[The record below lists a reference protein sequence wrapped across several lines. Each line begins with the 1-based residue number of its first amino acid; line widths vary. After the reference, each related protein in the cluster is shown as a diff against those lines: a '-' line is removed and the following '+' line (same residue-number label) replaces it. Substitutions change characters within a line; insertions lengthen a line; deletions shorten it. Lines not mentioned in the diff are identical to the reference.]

1 MRYRGQQKGS
11 MVAQISHYQGKNNQA
26 LGLFTSQERGFW
38 HRVVAI
44 YMGVLP
50 DLERDL
56 QRAGKISFFE
66 FQVLDHL
73 ASQHGSMTMSQL
85 AARCSSSL
93 SRLSHVARKLEG
105 RKLLTRRLSEADKRV
120 TVAEITF
127 EGRELIVSLR
137 DIYIIAPWKAIC
149 WNRYLQKSCDKL
161 SNYLTT
167 CSDAMNL
174 TTGYFRPE
182 APCVRTRFW
191 PTTELRNKPCGS
203 LIKPSCRTKL

>member
-11 MVAQISHYQGKNNQA
+11 MVAQISQYQDKNNQA
-26 LGLFTSQERGFW
+26 LGLFTSQEMGFW

-137 DIYIIAPWKAIC
+137 DVYH
-149 WNRYLQKSCDKL
+149 RTVESHMLESL
-161 SNYLTT
+161 ST
-167 CSDAMNL
+167 
-174 TTGYFRPE
+174 E
-182 APCVRTRFW
+182 
-191 PTTELRNKPCGS
+191 ELRQAIELLDHMLRRNEPDHWLFS
-203 LIKPSCRTKL
+203 A